1 MDTVP
6 SDADLQAL
14 ARTVGERL
22 AARGEW
28 LATAES
34 CTGGLIAKLLT
45 DIAGS
50 SRWFE
55 RGAVTYSNLAK
66 QQLLDVPAEVLQRS
80 GAVSAETV
88 QAMAQGLLA
97 RAPVQWTLA
106 VSGVAGPDGGTPERP
121 VGTVWIAWSGTRVA
135 SGASRFRFDGDRD
148 AVRRRSAAAAL
159 QGLLDLVAATPG

>member
-6 SDADLQAL
+6 SDAALQAL

-66 QQLLDVPAEVLQRS
+66 QQLLGVTGDVLQRS

-106 VSGVAGPDGGTPERP
+106 VSGVAGPDGGSTERP

-135 SGASRFRFDGDRD
+135 SGASRFLFAGDRD
-148 AVRRRSAAAAL
+148 AVRRRSAEAAL
-159 QGLLDLVAATPG
+159 RGLLDLVAAAPA